1 MGWQGPDPDHCCL
14 HLGVALLCGVLLVV
28 VALASFLQ
36 FGLLLQ
42 MHGFAHLQMLCGK
55 VTAELVAIQEL
66 GMRAVTGAWD
76 FLLLNEGTLYKAHK
90 T

>member
-1 MGWQGPDPDHCCL
+1 
-14 HLGVALLCGVLLVV
+14 
-28 VALASFLQ
+28 
-36 FGLLLQ
+36 

-55 VTAELVAIQEL
+55 VTAELVVLLEL
-66 GMRAVTGAWD
+66 GVRAVTGAWD